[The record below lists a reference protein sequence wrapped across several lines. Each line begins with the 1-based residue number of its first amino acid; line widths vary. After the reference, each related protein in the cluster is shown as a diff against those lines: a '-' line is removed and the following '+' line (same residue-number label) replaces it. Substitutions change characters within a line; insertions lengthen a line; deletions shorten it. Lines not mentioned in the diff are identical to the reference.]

1 VVLITH
7 KLADVA
13 ACADRIVI
21 MRGGRVVDRAL
32 ATERTPEQLVGAMV
46 GSERLNSVE
55 APASARSAVPVL
67 QVRDLIAAAQ
77 GTQVREVSFEVA
89 SGEILGI
96 AGVSGNGQYAL
107 AEALAGLAP
116 LAGGDVVLGGASIA
130 YRDDG
135 AIAEDVAYVPERP
148 LDNAVVADLDLGL
161 NLALRQVR
169 KLTLFPRRRAMMAR
183 ANALIARFDVRPP
196 NARLPASAL
205 SGGNLQKLVVARE
218 LSDTHRLVVASYP
231 TMGLDVLATQAVYRS
246 LFAQAR
252 NGACIVWIS
261 EELDDLLAYAHRIA
275 VMHGGRIVGIVRRE
289 DASRQMIGRWMAG
302 MGRGEAA

>member
-1 VVLITH
+1 
-7 KLADVA
+7 
-13 ACADRIVI
+13 
-21 MRGGRVVDRAL
+21 M
-32 ATERTPEQLVGAMV
+32 
-46 GSERLNSVE
+46 
-55 APASARSAVPVL
+55 
-67 QVRDLIAAAQ
+67 
-77 GTQVREVSFEVA
+77 
-89 SGEILGI
+89 
-96 AGVSGNGQYAL
+96 
-107 AEALAGLAP
+107 
-116 LAGGDVVLGGASIA
+116 
-130 YRDDG
+130 
-135 AIAEDVAYVPERP
+135 
-148 LDNAVVADLDLGL
+148 
-161 NLALRQVR
+161 R

-246 LFAQAR
+246 LFEQAR
-252 NGACIVWIS
+252 DGACIVWIS

-289 DASRQMIGRWMAG
+289 DANRQMIGRWMAG

>member
-1 VVLITH
+1 
-7 KLADVA
+7 
-13 ACADRIVI
+13 
-21 MRGGRVVDRAL
+21 M
-32 ATERTPEQLVGAMV
+32 
-46 GSERLNSVE
+46 
-55 APASARSAVPVL
+55 
-67 QVRDLIAAAQ
+67 
-77 GTQVREVSFEVA
+77 SFEVA

-116 LAGGDVVLGGASIA
+116 LAAGDVVLGGASIA

-196 NARLPASAL
+196 NPTLPASAL

-246 LFAQAR
+246 LFEQAR
-252 NGACIVWIS
+252 TARVSSGSRRNWTTS
-261 EELDDLLAYAHRIA
+261 WPMRI
-275 VMHGGRIVGIVRRE
+275 G
-289 DASRQMIGRWMAG
+289 SR
-302 MGRGEAA
+302 